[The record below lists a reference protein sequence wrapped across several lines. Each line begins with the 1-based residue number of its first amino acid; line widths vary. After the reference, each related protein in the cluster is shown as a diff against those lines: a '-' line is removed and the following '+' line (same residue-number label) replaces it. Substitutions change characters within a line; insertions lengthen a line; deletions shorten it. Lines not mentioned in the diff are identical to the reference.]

1 MTQTAAPARPE
12 SDRNRT
18 DTEPGPSSRGAGRLR
33 PQRARRL
40 GVHVASVAAL
50 LLLWWLV
57 TRAGLVRPL
66 YLPSPGAVWDAF
78 VRANSDHP
86 IATGSDRI
94 VRGEQNYYLW
104 EHLVASLQRIAIGVG
119 AAVAVGIPLGLLMG
133 TTWLGTLLEP
143 YLNFLRS
150 LPPLAYIG
158 LLIVWFGIG
167 DTSKI
172 WLLFLAAFPP
182 IAMSTISGVRGVHE
196 DQVNAV
202 LSLGAIRRQ
211 VLTAVVL
218 PADAAGDPHGHPRGH
233 RLRLDHGRRRG
244 DRQRHPRHRGPR
256 LPGRRAAPERAGHR
270 LHRRDRPRRDPPR
283 PRPQEPREGPRPLAG
298 QGIAAPLRRPQIR
311 RNDPVKARP
320 TRTAA
325 ALAAVTLSLSL
336 AGCVESGRSSTTS
349 APDTDCPWRPT
360 SR

>member
-1 MTQTAAPARPE
+1 MTQTTAPVRPQ

-18 DTEPGPSSRGAGRLR
+18 DTDPGPSSRGARSLR
-33 PQRARRL
+33 PPRARRL
-40 GVHVASVAAL
+40 GMHVASVGAL

-86 IATGSDRI
+86 IAAGSDRI

-119 AAVAVGIPLGLLMG
+119 AAVAVGIPLGLVMG

-182 IAMSTISGVRGVHE
+182 IAMSTISGIRGVHQ

-202 LSLGAIRRQ
+202 LSLGASRRQ

-218 PADAAGDPHGHPRGH
+218 PATLPEILTGIRVATGFAWTTVVAAEIANGI
-233 RLRLDHGRRRG
+233 
-244 DRQRHPRHRGPR
+244 
-256 LPGRRAAPERAGHR
+256 PGIGGLAY
-270 LHRRDRPRRDPPR
+270 
-283 PRPQEPREGPRPLAG
+283 LAG
-298 QGIAAPLRRPQIR
+298 EQLQSALVIACI
-311 RNDPVKARP
+311 VVIG
-320 TRTAA
+320 
-325 ALAAVTLSLSL
+325 LAAILLDLGLKNLEKVL
-336 AGCVESGRSSTTS
+336 V
-349 APDTDCPWRPT
+349 PWRGKA
-360 SR
+360 

>member
-1 MTQTAAPARPE
+1 MTQTTAPARPE
-12 SDRNRT
+12 SDRNRA
-18 DTEPGPSSRGAGRLR
+18 DTEPGPSPRGAGPLPPERV
-33 PQRARRL
+33 RRL
-40 GVHVASVAAL
+40 GVHIASVAAL

-86 IATGSDRI
+86 IATGSDRT

-182 IAMSTISGVRGVHE
+182 IAMSTISGVRGVHQ

-202 LSLGAIRRQ
+202 LSLGASRQ
-211 VLTAVVL
+211 QTLTAVVL
-218 PADAAGDPHGHPRGH
+218 PATLPEILTGIRVATGFAWTTVVAAEIANGI
-233 RLRLDHGRRRG
+233 
-244 DRQRHPRHRGPR
+244 
-256 LPGRRAAPERAGHR
+256 PGIGGLAY
-270 LHRRDRPRRDPPR
+270 
-283 PRPQEPREGPRPLAG
+283 LAG
-298 QGIAAPLRRPQIR
+298 EQLQSALVIACI
-311 RNDPVKARP
+311 VVIG
-320 TRTAA
+320 
-325 ALAAVTLSLSL
+325 LAAILLDLGLKNLEKVL
-336 AGCVESGRSSTTS
+336 V
-349 APDTDCPWRPT
+349 PWRGKA
-360 SR
+360 